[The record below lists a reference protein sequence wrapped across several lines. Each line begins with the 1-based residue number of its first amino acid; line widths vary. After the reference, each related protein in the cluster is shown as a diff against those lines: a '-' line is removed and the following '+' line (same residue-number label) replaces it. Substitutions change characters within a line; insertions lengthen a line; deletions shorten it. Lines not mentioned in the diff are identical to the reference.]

1 LAGTHKNKQEST
13 TGEFMISTSISNNT
27 NTCNISNSVDNNAM
41 LTISDLSEEKK
52 DRKQNDEQLQSNNN
66 NNESNRNTINNNNN
80 NNNSNSND
88 DDDVVQSYFNPHKSL
103 TLQIT
108 NASNASSVSTA
119 SEMLIPPLNFSM
131 VIPGV
136 YRSGYPNKKNF
147 EFLKKI
153 GLKSI
158 LYLCPERYADSNME
172 FARANSIR
180 ILQFG
185 IEGNKEP
192 FVHIPEEAIRGAV
205 EQLCDTRNHP
215 ILIHCNKGKHRTGVL
230 VGCLRKVQGWS
241 LTSIFDEYR
250 RFAGSKVRMLDQQ
263 FIELFEL

>member
-1 LAGTHKNKQEST
+1 
-13 TGEFMISTSISNNT
+13 MISTSIANNT
-27 NTCNISNSVDNNAM
+27 ITNNISTSVDGN
-41 LTISDLSEEKK
+41 TISTISNLPEEKNN
-52 DRKQNDEQLQSNNN
+52 RKQNEEQLQSNHNNN
-66 NNESNRNTINNNNN
+66 NNENNHNISNNNNN
-80 NNNSNSND
+80 NNN
-88 DDDVVQSYFNPHKSL
+88 DVVQSYFNPHKSL

-108 NASNASSVSTA
+108 NVTNPSSMSAT